1 MHTPDQQTLTR
12 SGALQVLKAF
22 SKAGEDFMMRDGKRY
37 QDLIPSGGGL
47 IFVISTMVLILSTA
61 ATAQVAFS
69 KAQVADRIRKV
80 EDGVDEFRK
89 YLENRGDDA
98 RQNAQSAQNSG
109 AKRRGR
115 ANSTNSDSRQQ
126 RAKQTKDELDEAL
139 SDLNGS
145 TNRLRRKF
153 DPTSNYMETRVQM
166 ERVMDDA
173 RKVNQ
178 VMVKGNYG
186 TQPQRYWT
194 ALRASINDLA
204 RCYGL
209 TPLGV

>member
-1 MHTPDQQTLTR
+1 MNSSISSCGR
-12 SGALQVLKAF
+12 VALVVSAL
-22 SKAGEDFMMRDGKRY
+22 
-37 QDLIPSGGGL
+37 
-47 IFVISTMVLILSTA
+47 VLIITTSA
-61 ATAQVAFS
+61 IAQLNFS

-89 YLENRGDDA
+89 YLENRGDNA
-98 RQNAQSAQNSG
+98 RQNAQNAQSSG
-109 AKRRGR
+109 ATRRGR
-115 ANSTNSDSRQQ
+115 SNSTNSDSRQQ
-126 RAKQTKDELDEAL
+126 RARQTKDELDDAL
-139 SDLNGS
+139 DDLNGS

-153 DPTSNYMETRVQM
+153 DPSSNYMETRVQM

-178 VMVKGNYG
+178 VMVRGNYG
-186 TQPQRYWT
+186 SQPQRFWT
-194 ALRASINDLA
+194 ALRANINDLA